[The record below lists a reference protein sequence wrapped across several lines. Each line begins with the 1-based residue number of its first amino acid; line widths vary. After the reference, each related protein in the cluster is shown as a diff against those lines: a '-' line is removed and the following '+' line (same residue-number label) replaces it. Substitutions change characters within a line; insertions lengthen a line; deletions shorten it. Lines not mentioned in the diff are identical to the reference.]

1 MTRWAESLADIKE
14 RESLAEYGQYLQD
27 RRRLLATNF
36 LAGMMRGLGFAVGFS
51 LLGAL
56 VVVLVRWLALENL
69 PGIGKFFAEVV
80 RMVQRNLY

>member
-1 MTRWAESLADIKE
+1 MKRWAESLAEKKE
-14 RESLAEYGQYLQD
+14 RDSLAEYVQYLQD

-56 VVVLVRWLALENL
+56 VVVRWLALENL

>member
-1 MTRWAESLADIKE
+1 
-14 RESLAEYGQYLQD
+14 
-27 RRRLLATNF
+27 
-36 LAGMMRGLGFAVGFS
+36 MMRGLGFAVGFS

>member
-1 MTRWAESLADIKE
+1 MKRWAESLAEKKE
-14 RESLAEYGQYLQD
+14 RDGLAEYVQYLQD

>member
-1 MTRWAESLADIKE
+1 MKRWAESLAEKKE
-14 RESLAEYGQYLQD
+14 RDSLAEYVQYLQD
-27 RRRLLATNF
+27 RRRLLTTNF